1 MTLLFFSLTQNF
13 QGLTIKLNIEYLGGL
28 FMVTI
33 TNLNQI
39 KKSVETHLKSGNLEL
54 VVLPRVEYEVL
65 LEKLDDLKDIHDS
78 IEAMK
83 EYQAGKRTSF
93 DRYDARR
100 KAKRV

>member
-1 MTLLFFSLTQNF
+1 
-13 QGLTIKLNIEYLGGL
+13 
-28 FMVTI
+28 MVTI

-54 VVLPRVEYEVL
+54 VVLPRVEYDAL

-78 IEAMK
+78 VEALK
-83 EYQAGKRTSF
+83 EYQSGKRISF

-100 KAKRV
+100 KTKRV

>member
-1 MTLLFFSLTQNF
+1 
-13 QGLTIKLNIEYLGGL
+13 
-28 FMVTI
+28 MVST

-54 VVLPRVEYEVL
+54 VVLPRVEYDAL
-65 LEKLDDLKDIHDS
+65 LEKLDDLKDINDS
-78 IEAMK
+78 VEALK
-83 EYQAGKRTSF
+83 EYQSGKRTSF